1 MPYDTSYAERI
12 QYKQL
17 QDAAYQA
24 GLDAVTNLEAALALA
39 GLSLPSLAN
48 DGPLGSRGFVRLGG
62 CSVDHANHLA
72 EVIAPGAPL
81 QPEPPTYT
89 GP

>member
-1 MPYDTSYAERI
+1 MPYETSYAERI

-39 GLSLPSLAN
+39 GLALP
-48 DGPLGSRGFVRLGG
+48 PW
-62 CSVDHANHLA
+62 
-72 EVIAPGAPL
+72 
-81 QPEPPTYT
+81 PTT
-89 GP
+89 GPWAPADSSGSADAASPSPTSSPR